1 MPWPVSPPDFCV
13 RCVAWWPLVFA
24 GVILGLQWISG
35 SSTAGHFVRPGYAA
49 GDWWLLFSAQWL
61 HLHAWHAAI
70 NAVAMLALPLVFG
83 TLVPVRWQW
92 AALLGGY
99 IGVAWVLA
107 LDMHCMHYA
116 GASGALH
123 GLLAGN
129 IAYLLCT
136 AQGNPRVVGMGWA
149 LLLGLVLKLLLQR
162 ASGSAEQLIYY
173 PAHEAG
179 ASGGIV
185 MVLLL
190 HRFARLARHQSA

>member
-1 MPWPVSPPDFCV
+1 M
-13 RCVAWWPLVFA
+13 FA
-24 GVILGLQWISG
+24 GVILDLQWAWGSG
-35 SSTAGHFVRPGYAA
+35 TAGHFVRPSYEA
-49 GDWWLLFSAQWL
+49 GAWWLLFSAQWV
-61 HLHAWHAAI
+61 HLNAWHTATNAI
-70 NAVAMLALPLVFG
+70 AILALPLVFG

-92 AALLGGY
+92 TALLGGY

-107 LDMHCMHYA
+107 LDLSCMRYA

-136 AQGNPRVVGMGWA
+136 ARGNGRIAGLGWL

-162 ASGSAEQLIYY
+162 ASGSVGQAIYY

-179 ASGGIV
+179 ALGGVV
-185 MVLLL
+185 MVLLAQ
-190 HRFARLARHQSA
+190 RFTRRQSA